1 MYDKHLNILSIQT
14 DFCTSEWVE
23 DQKSGSN
30 LCHFELNMVNK
41 ESSAGDTDLQ
51 LRYFFCCYT
60 SSSNFPA
67 AFLVLPLPVLNGYQ
81 AWKTR

>member
-41 ESSAGDTDLQ
+41 ESSAGDTDL
-51 LRYFFCCYT
+51 
-60 SSSNFPA
+60 
-67 AFLVLPLPVLNGYQ
+67 
-81 AWKTR
+81 